1 MLSSFLT
8 IFRFSKATR
17 LSVQH
22 SDNTYWD
29 CQDFLWFRGYRYKT
43 QEEED
48 RRQAIFNE
56 FLETLAPR

>member
-1 MLSSFLT
+1 MLSLFLT
-8 IFRFSKATR
+8 IFRSSKPAS
-17 LSVQH
+17 LSFQH
-22 SDNTYWD
+22 SDHWHR
-29 CQDFLWFRGYRYKT
+29 QDFLWFRGYRYKT